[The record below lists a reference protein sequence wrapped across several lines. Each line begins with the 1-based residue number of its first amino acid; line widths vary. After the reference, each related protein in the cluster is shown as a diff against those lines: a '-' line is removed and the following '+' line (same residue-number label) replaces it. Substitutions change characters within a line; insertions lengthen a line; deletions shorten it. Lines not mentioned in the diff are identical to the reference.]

1 MSYIQLI
8 HKTDK
13 RAIYRASLAVH
24 CLRFYL
30 PMEEI
35 WVQYL
40 VQEDSTILR
49 TTKPQSPNYG
59 RLLTWSLC
67 SASKGATSMKGC
79 IPNEEQRQLP
89 ATGESW
95 GAMKTQPSH

>member
-67 SASKGATSMKGC
+67 SASKE
-79 IPNEEQRQLP
+79 PPQ
-89 ATGESW
+89 
-95 GAMKTQPSH
+95 